1 MSARAERD
9 SFNQTRERYLER
21 VANSAVTVTTTG
33 GSNVLLTIAIIIIIL
48 WALGF
53 LAFHVASPLIHLL
66 LVIGVIVLI
75 VHFVRG
81 RPAV

>member
-1 MSARAERD
+1 M
-9 SFNQTRERYLER
+9 
-21 VANSAVTVTTTG
+21 
-33 GSNVLLTIAIIIIIL
+33 LLTLAIIILVL

-81 RPAV
+81 RSAV

>member
-1 MSARAERD
+1 M
-9 SFNQTRERYLER
+9 LI
-21 VANSAVTVTTTG
+21 
-33 GSNVLLTIAIIIIIL
+33 TIAIIILIL
-48 WALGF
+48 WLLGF

-81 RPAV
+81 RPVA

>member
-1 MSARAERD
+1 M
-9 SFNQTRERYLER
+9 
-21 VANSAVTVTTTG
+21 
-33 GSNVLLTIAIIIIIL
+33 LLTLAIIILVL
-48 WALGF
+48 WLLGF
-53 LAFHVASPLIHLL
+53 LVLHVGSIIHLL